1 MRRADRLF
9 QLVQRLRRARPRAT
23 TARALAEA
31 LAVSERTIYR
41 DIEVL
46 SLQGVPIRG
55 EAGVGYVL
63 ERGYELPPL
72 MFDEDEIEALVLGAR
87 VVRGWGDPALAA
99 AAADALAKIEGVL
112 PDPLKERM
120 AGAALFA
127 FNFRPRP
134 GDGEHLTTL
143 RHAVRG
149 RRRVSFQYRDA
160 QGRAS
165 ERTVQPLGLF
175 YWGGTWTLGAWCELR
190 ESFRNFRIDRLE
202 GLEVGEVFPVVSG
215 RTLEDLFRSYR
226 DEEPEP
232 TATPG

>member
-9 QLVQRLRRARPRAT
+9 DLVQRLRRARPRAT
-23 TARALAEA
+23 TARALAAA
-31 LAVSERTIYR
+31 LEVSERTIYR
-41 DIEVL
+41 DIEDL

-87 VVRGWGDPALAA
+87 VVREWGDPALAA

-112 PDPLKERM
+112 PESLKERV

-127 FNFRPRP
+127 LNLRPRRE
-134 GDGEHLTTL
+134 DGERLTTL
-143 RHAVRG
+143 RHAVRA
-149 RRRVSFQYRDA
+149 RRRVSFHYRDA
-160 QGRAS
+160 ADRAT

-175 YWGGTWTLGAWCELR
+175 YWGNTWTLGAWCELR
-190 ESFRNFRIDRLE
+190 DGFRNFRVDRVDQLA
-202 GLEVGEVFPVVSG
+202 VGDLFPLVPG
-215 RTLEDLFRSYR
+215 RTLEDLFRYYR
-226 DEEPEP
+226 EEE
-232 TATPG
+232 TARPPA

>member
-9 QLVQRLRRARPRAT
+9 ELVQRLRRARPRAT

-41 DIEVL
+41 DIEDL

-99 AAADALAKIEGVL
+99 AAADALAKIESAL
-112 PDPLKERM
+112 PEPLRERV

-127 FNFRPRP
+127 LNLRPRRA
-134 GDGEHLTTL
+134 DGERLTTL
-143 RHAVRG
+143 RHAVRA
-149 RRRVSFQYRDA
+149 RNRVLFAYRDA
-160 QGRAS
+160 QGQGS

-175 YWGGTWTLGAWCELR
+175 YWGETWTLGAWCELR
-190 ESFRNFRIDRLE
+190 ESFRNFRVDRIENLA
-202 GLEVGEVFPVVSG
+202 VGTGFPQVPG
-215 RTLEDLFRSYR
+215 RTLEDLFRFYR
-226 DEEPEP
+226 DE
-232 TATPG
+232 A

>member
-9 QLVQRLRRARPRAT
+9 ELVQRLRRARPRAT
-23 TARALAEA
+23 TARALAAA
-31 LAVSERTIYR
+31 LEVSERTIYR
-41 DIEVL
+41 DIEDL

-99 AAADALAKIEGVL
+99 AAADALAKIESAL
-112 PDPLKERM
+112 PEPLRERV

-127 FNFRPRP
+127 LNLRPRRA
-134 GDGEHLTTL
+134 DGERLTTL
-143 RHAVRG
+143 RHAVRA
-149 RRRVSFQYRDA
+149 RNRVCFAYRDA
-160 QGRAS
+160 QGQAS

-175 YWGGTWTLGAWCELR
+175 YWGETWTLGAWCELR
-190 ESFRNFRIDRLE
+190 ESFRNFRVDRIEHLAVAS
-202 GLEVGEVFPVVSG
+202 GFPLVPG
-215 RTLEDLFRSYR
+215 RTLEDLFRFYR
-226 DEEPEP
+226 DEE
-232 TATPG
+232 A

>member
-9 QLVQRLRRARPRAT
+9 ELVQRLRRARPRAT

-31 LAVSERTIYR
+31 LEVSERTIYR
-41 DIEVL
+41 DIEDL

-99 AAADALAKIEGVL
+99 AAADALAKIESAL
-112 PDPLKERM
+112 PEPLRERV

-127 FNFRPRP
+127 LNLRPRRA
-134 GDGEHLTTL
+134 DGERLTTL
-143 RHAVRG
+143 RHAVRA
-149 RRRVSFQYRDA
+149 RNRVSFAYRDA
-160 QGRAS
+160 QGRGS
-165 ERTVQPLGLF
+165 DRTVQPLGLF
-175 YWGGTWTLGAWCELR
+175 YWGETWTLGSWCELR
-190 ESFRNFRIDRLE
+190 ESFRNFRVDRIEHLV
-202 GLEVGEVFPVVSG
+202 VGGGFPLVPG
-215 RTLEDLFRSYR
+215 RTLEDLFRFYR
-226 DEEPEP
+226 DEES
-232 TATPG
+232 